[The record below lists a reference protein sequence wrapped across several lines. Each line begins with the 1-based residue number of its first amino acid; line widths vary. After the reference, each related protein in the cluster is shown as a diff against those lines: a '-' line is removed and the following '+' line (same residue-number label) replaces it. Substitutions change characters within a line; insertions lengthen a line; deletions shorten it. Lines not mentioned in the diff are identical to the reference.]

1 MKYLL
6 CNDVTHDKNNEIPNG
21 QEFLT
26 AELPQAQQDELERR
40 EEEAEKA
47 ENRGALPKGLETV
60 RFLMLIAGLLCAGSL
75 FSSVVGGSV
84 SFMQAYHNAPVVV
97 WIAVLGLLL
106 GGLLSLYKKL
116 QTKTAAKS
124 EAAVSAQSRLKS
136 CQASADAY
144 LGIPKNAQRMDVLL
158 FPYRIKGDT
167 LEIPYPAANLEMRLF
182 REDSALCLADGIQK
196 YALPLDT
203 LTGID
208 LWEHGIPTAF
218 WNKEEAPNSKRFKD
232 AGVML
237 QNDMPVGLR
246 FCCRLN
252 LQKDGQ
258 DYALAFPAYELPT
271 VTKLTA
277 LPAPKLPPVT
287 REEKK
292 QAAKKAP
299 AQVKKDGRLHPEY
312 YWRVPRDTDAGF
324 FFSPMSDVEF
334 QAAHPKLYILLVL
347 LGLVALFAPI
357 FVFLAV
363 ATGVFSCSGGWLVLG
378 CIGGFIMG
386 IGLFNLVAAWMHQ
399 YLGHILTIVT
409 IGAGLLMMMI
419 SCILS

>member
-6 CNDVTHDKNNEIPNG
+6 CNDVTLDKNNEIPNG

-26 AELPQAQQDELERR
+26 AELQQAQQDELERR
-40 EEEAEKA
+40 EKEAEKA
-47 ENRGALPKGLETV
+47 ERRGALPKWLDVV
-60 RFLMLIAGLLCAGSL
+60 RYLLLVAGLIGAVGL
-75 FSSVVGGSV
+75 FRAIADGV
-84 SFMQAYHNAPVVV
+84 SPVQAYRNAPAVI
-97 WIAVLGLLL
+97 WGTVLGLLI
-106 GGLLSLYKKL
+106 GGALTVYKKL
-116 QTKTAAKS
+116 QSKTAEKS
-124 EAAVSAQSRLKS
+124 EASVAAQSRLQS
-136 CQASADAY
+136 CRQSADAC
-144 LGIPKNAQRMDVLL
+144 LRIPAEAERMDVLL
-158 FPYRIKGDT
+158 FSYRMKNGAPEILDT
-167 LEIPYPAANLEMRLF
+167 AINLEMRLF
-182 REDSALCLADGIQK
+182 REDGSLCVTDGIQK
-196 YALPLDT
+196 YALPLDA

-208 LWEHGIPTAF
+208 LWKHGIPIVF
-218 WNKEEAPNSKRFKD
+218 WNKNEKPNSKSFRN
-232 AGVML
+232 AGIML

-399 YLGHILTIVT
+399 YLGHIVTIVT
-409 IGAGLLMMMI
+409 VGGGLLMMI
-419 SCILS
+419 VSLLLL